1 MVKNLH
7 LLKTIWVLALLMGL
21 ALIVMACDTL
31 APAPPTP
38 PSGQDPMENW
48 ESFDAIVATSEP
60 TRVPIAVVPPPTP
73 TKVPTPTP
81 PPAIMAPDDG
91 CVACHSSEEMLKET
105 AKEEEVAEVL
115 SEGEG

>member
-7 LLKTIWVLALLMGL
+7 LLKIISLPLLFGLLLM
-21 ALIVMACDTL
+21 VMGCDAL
-31 APAPPTP
+31 APVPPTP
-38 PSGQDPMENW
+38 PSGHDPMENW

-60 TRVPIAVVPPPTP
+60 TPVPIAVVPPPTP

>member
-1 MVKNLH
+1 MVKKLH
-7 LLKTIWVLALLMGL
+7 LFKLTRVLLPLVGL

-31 APAPPTP
+31 APVPPTP

-48 ESFDAIVATSEP
+48 ENFDAMVATPEP
-60 TRVPIAVVPPPTP
+60 TRVPLAVVPPPTP

-81 PPAIMAPDDG
+81 PPAIIAPDDG
-91 CVACHSSEEMLKET
+91 CVTCHNSEEMLKET
-105 AKEEEVAEVL
+105 AKEEDVAEVL